1 MNTILQIF
9 RIIINDL
16 DGDDYVDTDLQK
28 IIAVAATFVQMELT
42 FESTYTINVI
52 SPSISPDPDDAA
64 FMNFVAMKAAIF
76 LIRGELKD
84 LSLNSVRIV
93 DGPSTVDL
101 TSQFKNKA
109 ELLETLEDQY
119 AQDKIAFGMNHNIG
133 GYRAVVSTPSTVD
146 YL

>member
-1 MNTILQIF
+1 MNTILQVL

-42 FESTYTINVI
+42 FDRTYTIDVT
-52 SPSISPDPDDAA
+52 SPSISPTPTDSA
-64 FMNFVAMKAAIF
+64 FMNFVAMKAAIV

-84 LSLNSVRIV
+84 LSMNSVRIV
-93 DGPSTVDL
+93 DGPSTIDL
-101 TSQFKNKA
+101 TNQFKNKA
-109 ELLETLEDQY
+109 SLLKELEDQY
-119 AQDKIAFGMNHNIG
+119 AQDKVAFGMNHSIG
-133 GYRAVVSTPSTVD
+133 GYRAVISTPTTVD